1 MIQLKEP
8 EKIAEFE
15 IKIKHD
21 LANVLNRFQ
30 RECGNLFAG
39 ATKKQ
44 AKVVLA
50 PYANETEIESLFDK
64 LAINE

>member
-1 MIQLKEP
+1 M
-8 EKIAEFE
+8 
-15 IKIKHD
+15 KIKND